1 MPPGG
6 SPSPGTLPVA
16 VLVVVV
22 MSLLVLGVAGV
33 VLRDGLRDGTI
44 QRATTGTR
52 RGRARPDPSPPR
64 PSPRPTRPTTAAR
77 RHDRRPVRSG
87 VALLASSAGIGL
99 LLAAVVGGGLLVVLA
114 MLRSA
119 VDA

>member
-1 MPPGG
+1 M
-6 SPSPGTLPVA
+6 
-16 VLVVVV
+16 LVVVL

-52 RGRARPDPSPPR
+52 RGRARPHPT
-64 PSPRPTRPTTAAR
+64 PRPTRPATVVGR
-77 RHDRRPVRSG
+77 DDRRPVRSG
-87 VALLASSAGIGL
+87 VALVASSAGIGL
-99 LLAAVVGGGLLVVLA
+99 LLAAVVGGGLLIVLA
-114 MLRSA
+114 LLRSA